1 MRNIVTVARRE
12 LYAYFSSPLAYIV
25 MAFFLVVQGLLFFL
39 FLIYANQG
47 MYGIE
52 MGSLLGS
59 GWFYFFVILY
69 TSIVTMRLLAEE
81 QRSGTLEI
89 VLTAPVRDWELVVG
103 KYLASL
109 ALFTLT
115 TIIGLSHLA
124 ILAWV
129 GDPGPGVTFS
139 AYLGYL
145 LMGAALLAIGTF
157 ASTLTNSQPAAAI
170 VSIVI
175 GVALWLVQFA
185 IPMVRNSV
193 FLTQVVERV
202 AFFTHYEDFARG
214 LVSSTHIVYYISL
227 VAASLF
233 LATQALQARR
243 WR

>member
-1 MRNIVTVARRE
+1 MRNIAVIARRE
-12 LYAYFSSPLAYIV
+12 LYAYFGSPLAYIV
-25 MAFFLVVQGLLFFL
+25 MAFFLAVQGFL
-39 FLIYANQG
+39 FQLFLVYANQG

-52 MGSLLGS
+52 MGSILGS
-59 GWFYFFVILY
+59 GWFYFFLILY
-69 TSIVTMRLLAEE
+69 TSIITMRLLAEE

-89 VLTAPVRDWELVVG
+89 VLTAPVRDWELIVG

-115 TIIGLSHLA
+115 TIISLVQVA

-145 LMGAALLAIGTF
+145 LVGAALLAIGTF
-157 ASTLTNSQPAAAI
+157 ASTLTSSQPAAAI

-175 GVALWLVQFA
+175 GVALWLIQFA
-185 IPMVRNSV
+185 GPTLRDT
-193 FLTQVVERV
+193 FWGEVVERV
-202 AFFTHYEDFARG
+202 AFFSHYEDFARG

-227 VAASLF
+227 VAAGLF

>member
-1 MRNIVTVARRE
+1 MRNIAVIARRE
-12 LYAYFSSPLAYIV
+12 LYAYFGSPLAYVV
-25 MAFFLVVQGLLFFL
+25 MAFFLAVQGFL
-39 FLIYANQG
+39 FQLFLVYANQG

-52 MGSLLGS
+52 MGSILGS
-59 GWFYFFVILY
+59 GWFYFFLILY
-69 TSIVTMRLLAEE
+69 TSIITMRLLAEE

-109 ALFTLT
+109 ALFVLT
-115 TIIGLSHLA
+115 TIIGLVQVA

-145 LMGAALLAIGTF
+145 LVGAALLAIGTF
-157 ASTLTNSQPAAAI
+157 ASTLTSSQPAAAI

-175 GVALWLVQFA
+175 GVVLWLIQFA
-185 IPMVRNSV
+185 SPMLRDT
-193 FLTQVVERV
+193 FWGQVVERV
-202 AFFTHYEDFARG
+202 AFFSHYEDFASG
-214 LVSSTHIVYYISL
+214 LVSSTHIVYYVSL
-227 VAASLF
+227 VAAGLF